1 MYSLERGLLL
11 LLLLFSSFFKL
22 WNLRQRQEDSRGLLA
37 SHSGQIPVS
46 DRPCLKWK
54 LRSDWGRYPVSTSGP
69 HVHICTRIHRRTDRR
84 TTHSLRLRLPEVAG
98 NITYLISVGEKKNK
112 NKKKKKLEGGRIYSG
127 SQFEVQFIT
136 VGRRGLS
143 SESRVCR

>member
-1 MYSLERGLLL
+1 M
-11 LLLLFSSFFKL
+11 
-22 WNLRQRQEDSRGLLA
+22 
-37 SHSGQIPVS
+37 
-46 DRPCLKWK
+46 
-54 LRSDWGRYPVSTSGP
+54 STSGP

>member
-1 MYSLERGLLL
+1 
-11 LLLLFSSFFKL
+11 
-22 WNLRQRQEDSRGLLA
+22 
-37 SHSGQIPVS
+37 
-46 DRPCLKWK
+46 
-54 LRSDWGRYPVSTSGP
+54 
-69 HVHICTRIHRRTDRR
+69 
-84 TTHSLRLRLPEVAG
+84 
-98 NITYLISVGEKKNK
+98 VGEKKNK